1 MPRLL
6 VAIVFGIL
14 VKHATAETLVMEAP
28 EGKYDAGAIGDL
40 SEVSKIST
48 AFRVTKQSKNLQW
61 PPAAYVGFYQGTN
74 RNDSFQFLV
83 IKDRNVGATEM
94 AVGYRVI
101 EGGKEKKVAY
111 LATIEASV
119 YANVEL
125 GFNQG
130 EVTIRYEKQKPIT
143 VKTHLKKATP
153 YVAVSSGTA
162 EFKMHP

>member
-6 VAIVFGIL
+6 VALCFGLLIQ
-14 VKHATAETLVMEAP
+14 HANAETLVMEAP

-40 SEVSKIST
+40 SEISKVSTS
-48 AFRVTKQSKNLQW
+48 FRVTKRSLNLQW
-61 PPAAYVGFYQGTN
+61 PPAAYIGFYQGKN
-74 RNDSFQFLV
+74 RNDSFQFLIV
-83 IKDRNVGATEM
+83 KDRNVGDSEM

-101 EGGKEKKVAY
+101 EGGKEKTVAY
-111 LATIEASV
+111 LATIEANS

-125 GFNQG
+125 GFKKG
-130 EVTIRYEKQKPIT
+130 EVTIRYEKQKPIV
-143 VKTHLKKATP
+143 VKTHLNKVTP